1 MIDIITTVDDTIVA
15 AFARLQPQL
24 SKSAPP
30 DRAALTAI
38 VEQPG
43 TRLLVFRDGGEILG
57 TLTLTLYRI
66 PTGLQARID
75 DVVVDEAA
83 RGKGAGEALSRKA
96 IELAREAGAKNV
108 TLTSRPSREAANR
121 LYQRIGF
128 IPIETNVYRLPL
140 CHD

>member
-1 MIDIITTVDDTIVA
+1 MIDIITTIDDALVA

-24 SKSAPP
+24 SKSSPP
-30 DRAALTAI
+30 DRAALAAI
-38 VEQPG
+38 IAQPG

-108 TLTSRPSREAANR
+108 TLTSRPSREGANR